1 MLAAH
6 LLLTAISNSAAISAC
21 EKARI
26 LLPALGLLAT
36 MLTARLLLNVVT
48 FPIAISACGKAQ
60 QWHQALDLLLLP
72 P

>member
-1 MLAAH
+1 MLP
-6 LLLTAISNSAAISAC
+6 TAIIHSAAINAC
-21 EKARI
+21 EKAQI

>member
-1 MLAAH
+1 MLTIIIIH
-6 LLLTAISNSAAISAC
+6 SAAISAC

-36 MLTARLLLNVVT
+36 MLTARLLLNVVALPT
-48 FPIAISACGKAQ
+48 AINACGKAQ